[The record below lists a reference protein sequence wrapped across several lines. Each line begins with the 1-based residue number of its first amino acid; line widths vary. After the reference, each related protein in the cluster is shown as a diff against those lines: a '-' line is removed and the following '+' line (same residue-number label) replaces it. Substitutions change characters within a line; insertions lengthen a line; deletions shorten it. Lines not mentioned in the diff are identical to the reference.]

1 MKYFV
6 TGGTGFIGG
15 RIVRQLRDTGHE
27 VVALVRSPKK
37 ADQFA
42 RLGVAVH
49 HGDVTDRESMRG
61 ALDGVDGVFHTAGW
75 YKLGARDKTAGL
87 RVNVD
92 GTRNVLEL
100 MREADI
106 RKGVYTSTL
115 AVFSDTKGKV
125 VDESYYFGG
134 KHLTEYDRTKWLAHY
149 EVALPMI
156 RDGLPLVIVQPGLVY
171 GPGDQSPVHETL
183 VQYLR
188 GKLPLI
194 PRQTAYCWSHV
205 DDTARAHVLAMEK
218 GQPGESYIIAGE
230 NHTLVDALGVAEQIT
245 GFKRPRRR
253 ADPSV
258 LRCVAAITR
267 WIGAIVPLPNSYHY
281 ERLRAAAGVTYLGDN
296 AKAKHELGYSPRP
309 LHEGFQETLSYE
321 MDELGIQRKG
331 KDD

>member
-15 RIVRQLRDTGHE
+15 HIVRQLCDAGHG
-27 VVALVRSPKK
+27 VVALVRSPEKG
-37 ADQFA
+37 DELG
-42 RLGVAVH
+42 RLGAAVH
-49 HGDVTDRESMRG
+49 HGDITDRESMRG

-87 RVNVD
+87 RINVH

-100 MREADI
+100 MREANV

-125 VDESYYFGG
+125 VDESYYFRG
-134 KHLTEYDRTKWLAHY
+134 KHLTEYDRTKWLTHY

-171 GPGDQSPVHETL
+171 GPGDLSPVHEML

-205 DDTARAHVLAMEK
+205 DDVARAHLLAMEK
-218 GQPGESYIIAGE
+218 GQPGESYIIGGDL
-230 NHTLVDALGVAEQIT
+230 HTLVEALEVAEQIT
-245 GFKRPRRR
+245 GFKLPRRR
-253 ADPSV
+253 VGPRV
-258 LRCVAAITR
+258 LRCLAAITR

-281 ERLRAAAGVTYLGDN
+281 ERLRAAAGVTYLGDSS
-296 AKAKHELGYSPRP
+296 KAKHELGYSPRP
-309 LHEGFQETLSYE
+309 LHEGLRETLSYE
-321 MDELGIQRKG
+321 MDELGIQPKG
-331 KDD
+331 KAD